1 MALKDLN
8 LKLYWRDNKKMAL
21 DPPSF
26 KFVEF
31 EVVDLMVPNYQRPSQ
46 LETFT
51 FLVTNRRKVI
61 SYLQNFGTATR
72 DQVNL
77 KMDRVKLA
85 LLIFCL
91 LAGIGVEFALYKVNS
106 TTCLIL
112 NGVVAYFSLIFW
124 IITTCP
130 SFQDQMQA
138 LIDRDATR
146 QQEMGEDEPL
156 INHEQDKAGPDH
168 KQSQTNS
175 EQGPSTSRSGMLSPQ
190 QGADDEIGGGH
201 DQKNI

>member
-1 MALKDLN
+1 MEYEVADL
-8 LKLYWRDNKKMAL
+8 
-21 DPPSF
+21 
-26 KFVEF
+26 V
-31 EVVDLMVPNYQRPSQ
+31 VPNYQRPSQ

-61 SYLQNFGTATR
+61 SYLQDFGTAKR
-72 DQVNL
+72 EQVNL
-77 KMDRVKLA
+77 KMERVKLA
-85 LLIFCL
+85 LMIL
-91 LAGIGVEFALYKVNS
+91 EFAFYKVNS
-106 TTCLIL
+106 TACLIL
-112 NGVVAYFSLIFW
+112 NGAVAYFSLIFW

-156 INHEQDKAGPDH
+156 IDHEQDKAGPDH

-175 EQGPSTSRSGMLSPQ
+175 EQGLSTSRSGLLPPQ
-190 QGADDEIGGGH
+190 QGVDDEIGGDH